1 MDEDALDGA
10 SLLDTQLPPARRAR
24 RKADCCVCCG
34 LRYVTPSEP
43 VFSGVREVAHPV
55 LRDPNIAGVA
65 SFGRRSASCAC
76 CSACGRR
83 LGLRCGLPRCVL
95 LR

>member
-34 LRYVTPSEP
+34 M
-43 VFSGVREVAHPV
+43 
-55 LRDPNIAGVA
+55 
-65 SFGRRSASCAC
+65 
-76 CSACGRR
+76 
-83 LGLRCGLPRCVL
+83 RCVSSFL
-95 LR
+95 CLRAGTSF